1 MKQADD
7 DELLVFRLIH
17 ITVLTVLLIEGL
29 HINFGT
35 PSLVKP
41 LLIDNDWIGDVFLRS
56 TESHQAG
63 ILNVFAW
70 PLHALIDDGKEP
82 SASLMKGS

>member
-1 MKQADD
+1 MKQTDD
-7 DELLVFRLIH
+7 DELLVFRLIR

-41 LLIDNDWIGDVFLRS
+41 LLIDNDWISKLFLRA
-56 TESHQAG
+56 TGPRQAA
-63 ILNVFAW
+63 LLSVFAW
-70 PLHALIDDGKEP
+70 PLDALINDGKEP